1 MKKTF
6 TTPVTGPLSLTINA
20 TTLELAV
27 KTVPGL
33 TEATFELE
41 GPSEVIEGATARASH
56 DGDLWAITLPAPEP
70 TVIGGQGV
78 TVIGGNIRGVSMVS
92 SGDIF
97 VGGGTTVINGQVI
110 TGAVTEPVKARVLL
124 PVGASLSLPRLRNGH
139 VLATGEYGRVDFRS
153 TNASLDIE
161 HATEVEAD
169 TSNGSI
175 TVGTATELID
185 VSTTNGSITTRGS
198 APRTRAR
205 ATNGSIV
212 VLVSGP
218 HWISARTT
226 NGDVTVIRNGH
237 QAEIS
242 TSTTNGSDRVV

>member
-33 TEATFELE
+33 NEAIFELE
-41 GPSEVIEGATARASH
+41 GPSEVIEGATSRSSGN
-56 DGDLWAITLPAPEP
+56 GDLWAITLPDPEP
-70 TVIGGQGV
+70 TVIGGTGV
-78 TVIGGNIRGVSMVS
+78 TVIGGTVRGVSVVS

-97 VGGGTTVINGQVI
+97 VGGGRTVINGQVI
-110 TGAVTEPVKARVLL
+110 TGAGTEPVKAQVLL
-124 PVGASLSLPRLRNGH
+124 PVGASLSLPRLRNGRT
-139 VLATGEYGRVDFRS
+139 LATGDYGRVDFRS

-169 TSNGSI
+169 TTNGSI
-175 TVGTATELID
+175 TVGTATDLID
-185 VSTTNGSITTRGS
+185 VSTTNGSISTRGS

-212 VLVSGP
+212 ILASGA

-242 TSTTNGSDRVV
+242 TSTTNGTDRVL

>member
-1 MKKTF
+1 MKKIF
-6 TTPVTGPLSLTINA
+6 TAPVTGPLSLTVNA
-20 TTLELAV
+20 AMLELAV

-33 TEATFELE
+33 SEATFELE
-41 GPSEVIEGATARASH
+41 GPSEIIDGATARASH
-56 DGDLWAITLPAPEP
+56 DGDLWSITLPDPEP
-70 TVIGGQGV
+70 TVINGQGV
-78 TVIGGNIRGVSMVS
+78 TVMGGNIQGVSMFS

-110 TGAVTEPVKARVLL
+110 TGAGTEPVKARVLL
-124 PVGASLSLPRLRNGH
+124 PVGSSLSLPRLRNGH
-139 VLATGEYGRVDFRS
+139 VIATGEYRRVDFRS

-169 TSNGSI
+169 TTNGSI
-175 TVGTATELID
+175 TVGTCSEHID
-185 VSTTNGSITTRGS
+185 VSTTNGNITTRGS

-212 VLVSGP
+212 VIASGP

-226 NGDVTVIRNGH
+226 NGDVTVLRNGH
-237 QAEIS
+237 AAEVS
-242 TSTTNGSDRVV
+242 TSTTNGRDRVL